1 MKIDKGDLYMTYNFD
16 DFLNRL
22 KKSKSEKKLRVEDIS
37 RISNV
42 PIGTVSK
49 IFAGITTDPKISTV
63 ISIAESL
70 NVSIDYLIY
79 GKRKTSLREEES
91 YIIKK
96 YRQLNTDDQEEVDAI
111 LDVKLAKTY
120 KKSAEK
126 EGLA

>member
-79 GKRKTSLREEES
+79 GKRETGLREEES

>member
-1 MKIDKGDLYMTYNFD
+1 MKIDKGDLYMTYNFG

-79 GKRKTSLREEES
+79 GKRETGLREEES

-96 YRQLNTDDQEEVDAI
+96 YRQLNTDDQEEIDAI

>member
-1 MKIDKGDLYMTYNFD
+1 MKIDKGDLYMAYNFG

-79 GKRKTSLREEES
+79 GKRETGLRKEES

-96 YRQLNTDDQEEVDAI
+96 YRQLNTDDQEEVNAI

-120 KKSAEK
+120 RKSAEK

>member
-1 MKIDKGDLYMTYNFD
+1 MKIDKGDLYMTYNFG

-79 GKRKTSLREEES
+79 GKRETGLREEES
-91 YIIKK
+91 DIIKK
-96 YRQLNTDDQEEVDAI
+96 YRQLNSDDQEEVDAI

-120 KKSAEK
+120 RKSVEK

>member
-1 MKIDKGDLYMTYNFD
+1 MKIDKGDLYMTYNFG

-79 GKRKTSLREEES
+79 GTRETGLREEES

-111 LDVKLAKTY
+111 LDFKLAKTY

>member
-1 MKIDKGDLYMTYNFD
+1 MKIDKGDLYMTYNFG

-79 GKRKTSLREEES
+79 GKRETGLREEES

>member
-1 MKIDKGDLYMTYNFD
+1 MKIDKGDLYMTYNFG

-79 GKRKTSLREEES
+79 GKRETGLCEEES

-96 YRQLNTDDQEEVDAI
+96 YRQLETDDKEEVDAI

-120 KKSAEK
+120 KKSVEK
-126 EGLA
+126 EGIA

>member
-1 MKIDKGDLYMTYNFD
+1 MKIDKGDLYMAYNFG

-79 GKRKTSLREEES
+79 GKRETGLREEES

-96 YRQLNTDDQEEVDAI
+96 YRQLNTDDQEEVNAI

-120 KKSAEK
+120 RKSAEK

>member
-79 GKRKTSLREEES
+79 GKRETSLREEES

>member
-1 MKIDKGDLYMTYNFD
+1 MKIDKGDLYMTYNFG

-79 GKRKTSLREEES
+79 GKRETGLREEES

-120 KKSAEK
+120 RKSAEK

>member
-1 MKIDKGDLYMTYNFD
+1 MKIDKGDLYMTYNFG
-16 DFLNRL
+16 DFLHRL

-79 GKRKTSLREEES
+79 GKRETGLREEES

-111 LDVKLAKTY
+111 LDFKLAKTY

>member
-1 MKIDKGDLYMTYNFD
+1 MKIDKGDLYMTYNFG

-79 GKRKTSLREEES
+79 GKRETGLREEES

-111 LDVKLAKTY
+111 LDFKLAKTY

>member
-1 MKIDKGDLYMTYNFD
+1 MKIDKGDLYMTYNFG

-79 GKRKTSLREEES
+79 GKRETGLREEES

-96 YRQLNTDDQEEVDAI
+96 YRQLNTDDQEEVNAI

>member
-1 MKIDKGDLYMTYNFD
+1 MTYNFG

-79 GKRKTSLREEES
+79 GKRETGLREEES